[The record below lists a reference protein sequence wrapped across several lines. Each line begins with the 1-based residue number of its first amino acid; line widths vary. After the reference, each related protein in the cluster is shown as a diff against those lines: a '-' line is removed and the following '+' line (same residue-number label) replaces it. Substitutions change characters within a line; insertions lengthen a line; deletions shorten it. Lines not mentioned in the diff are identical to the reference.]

1 MTSDFRADAPVA
13 RSSRSTPEQANG
25 DARPLSE
32 QAYQLIRERI
42 LRGAI
47 AAGEKLK
54 IDALQRDHHI
64 SSSPLRE
71 ALNRLVAESLVIADE
86 RRGFRA
92 APVTAKDLMD
102 LTAMRLVVEP
112 GALEASINNGSDV
125 WEAQVVAAFYR
136 LDRIEQ
142 KIASGEKPR
151 DDEWTARHKDFHL
164 SLVSACGSERLI
176 ELCSK
181 LFDQSERYR
190 RLSASLRQKPRNT
203 SHEHR
208 QLMEAA
214 LSREPAAV
222 LQLRGHIERT
232 AEHVLSS
239 LNVSS
244 LGISSLGASDLG
256 APDLGASQD

>member
-1 MTSDFRADAPVA
+1 MPSDHPAEAPV
-13 RSSRSTPEQANG
+13 SRSVRSHPDQTDG

-32 QAYQLIRERI
+32 QAYQLIRDRI

-54 IDALQRDHHI
+54 IDVLQRDYQI

-112 GALEASINNGSDV
+112 GALEASIKNGSDV

-142 KIASGEKPR
+142 KIASGEKAR
-151 DDEWTARHKDFHL
+151 DDEWTARHKDFHM
-164 SLVSACGSERLI
+164 SLVSACGSERLV

-203 SHEHR
+203 SDEH
-208 QLMEAA
+208 QKLMDAA
-214 LSREPAAV
+214 LSRGSTSV
-222 LQLRGHIERT
+222 LLLRDHIERT
-232 AEHVLSS
+232 AEHVAP
-239 LNVSS
+239 S
-244 LGISSLGASDLG
+244 LGV
-256 APDLGASQD
+256 PHR

>member
-1 MTSDFRADAPVA
+1 MTSDLPAEGPVA
-13 RSSRSTPEQANG
+13 RSFRSGPEQTDG
-25 DARPLSE
+25 DGRPLSE
-32 QAYQLIRERI
+32 QAYQLIRDRI
-42 LRGAI
+42 LRGTI

-54 IDALQRDHHI
+54 IDVLQRDYQF

-71 ALNRLVAESLVIADE
+71 ALNRLVAENLVVADE

-112 GALEASINNGSDV
+112 GALQASIANGSDV

-136 LDRIEQ
+136 LDRIER
-142 KIASGEKPR
+142 KIAAGEMAR
-151 DDEWTARHKDFHL
+151 DDEWTARHKDFHM
-164 SLVSACGSERLI
+164 SLVSACGSDRLV

-203 SHEHR
+203 SEEH
-208 QLMEAA
+208 QKLMEAA
-214 LSREPAAV
+214 LSRASGAV
-222 LQLRGHIERT
+222 ALLRDHIERT
-232 AEHVLSS
+232 AEHVVPSLS
-239 LNVSS
+239 
-244 LGISSLGASDLG
+244 
-256 APDLGASQD
+256 APQG

>member
-1 MTSDFRADAPVA
+1 MSVPSDHPAETPV
-13 RSSRSTPEQANG
+13 SRSVRSHPDQTDG

-32 QAYQLIRERI
+32 QAYQLIRDRI

-54 IDALQRDHHI
+54 IDMLQRDYQI

-112 GALEASINNGSDV
+112 GALEASIKNGSDV

-142 KIASGEKPR
+142 KIASGEKAR
-151 DDEWTARHKDFHL
+151 DDEWTARHKDFHM
-164 SLVSACGSERLI
+164 SLVSACGSERLV

-203 SHEHR
+203 SDEHHK
-208 QLMEAA
+208 LMKAA
-214 LSREPAAV
+214 LSRGPAAV
-222 LQLRGHIERT
+222 LLLRDHIERT
-232 AEHVLSS
+232 AEHVVPSLSE
-239 LNVSS
+239 
-244 LGISSLGASDLG
+244 AHR
-256 APDLGASQD
+256 

>member
-1 MTSDFRADAPVA
+1 MEFNFPVTDLPAEAPA
-13 RSSRSTPEQANG
+13 SRSVRSHPDQADG

-32 QAYQLIRERI
+32 QAYQLIRDRI

-54 IDALQRDHHI
+54 IDVLQRDYQI

-112 GALEASINNGSDV
+112 GALEASIRNGSDV
-125 WEAQVVAAFYR
+125 WEAQMVAAFYR

-142 KIASGEKPR
+142 KIASGEKAR
-151 DDEWTARHKDFHL
+151 DDEWTARHKDFHM
-164 SLVSACGSERLI
+164 SLVSACGSERLV

-203 SHEHR
+203 SDEHR
-208 QLMEAA
+208 KLMDAA
-214 LSREPAAV
+214 LSRGSAGV
-222 LQLRGHIERT
+222 LLLRDHIERT
-232 AEHVLSS
+232 AEHVAPS
-239 LNVSS
+239 LA
-244 LGISSLGASDLG
+244 ASHR
-256 APDLGASQD
+256 